1 VEEQVQDVTYPPEG
15 GACKGHPVDWWFPV
29 KEPNMTHAEQR
40 ALNETTMRALRIC
53 EKCSIKEACL
63 DYSLEWEP
71 MGIWGGVVEAERH
84 YIRRER
90 KLLLKRDLRVTFDG
104 RNLYS
109 MRKEMKQLN
118 AQ

>member
-1 VEEQVQDVTYPPEG
+1 
-15 GACKGHPVDWWFPV
+15 
-29 KEPNMTHAEQR
+29 
-40 ALNETTMRALRIC
+40 
-53 EKCSIKEACL
+53 
-63 DYSLEWEP
+63 